1 MLWNEISLAW
11 IMQNDSSRWHARIFF
26 FYQLYSFFCSC
37 NVFKRCCSEKENKR
51 SSFHRVDRNDRWWS
65 IDEMNENVAYL
76 LLDLSFL
83 SMCLP
88 CETTRIVEKLTLSSK
103 RAAWNRSIYGPW
115 GLRVQVLPPPL
126 HATWRKYSAIGT
138 VMFNMRPVYINY
150 WTGRRTGI
158 YLCTGLHWI
167 HSIEPNCSNT
177 K

>member
-1 MLWNEISLAW
+1 MDNAKWFIPLTRA
-11 IMQNDSSRWHARIFF
+11 IFF
-26 FYQLYSFFCSC
+26 FYQLCSFFCSC
-37 NVFKRCCSEKENKR
+37 NVFKRCCSDEENER

-65 IDEMNENVAYL
+65 ADEMNENVAY

-158 YLCTGLHWI
+158 YLCTGSHRI

>member
-1 MLWNEISLAW
+1 MDT
-11 IMQNDSSRWHARIFF
+11 QCNDSSHQHARIFSFINCALPF
-26 FYQLYSFFCSC
+26 FRSYAFIKRFFR
-37 NVFKRCCSEKENKR
+37 FRRAKWTIKFSER
-51 SSFHRVDRNDRWWS
+51 DQPV
-65 IDEMNENVAYL
+65 EMNMSLTFNQI
-76 LLDLSFL
+76 DRSFL

-88 CETTRIVEKLTLSSK
+88 CETARIVEKLTPSSK

-150 WTGRRTGI
+150 STAEGQAFTCAAQDRNAPIDDRTI
-158 YLCTGLHWI
+158 V
-167 HSIEPNCSNT
+167 CS

>member
-1 MLWNEISLAW
+1 MLWNKISLAW

-26 FYQLYSFFCSC
+26 FYQLCSFFCSC
-37 NVFKRCCSEKENKR
+37 NVFKRCCSDEENEW

-65 IDEMNENVAYL
+65 IDEMNENVAY

-158 YLCTGLHWI
+158 YLCTGSHRI